1 MKYGR
6 LNKAGLAVAGFLLFF
21 AIHTVASACDINFDV
36 IKGSKKKYE
45 PGDVIITKVTVL
57 LTHRNCPV
65 ALDET
70 KFKYKGLKVLGATKW
85 RAASSTTYE
94 RRLKIKIL
102 GNEEEKDKVYI
113 SATRTCDK
121 EGGFGSLKLEV
132 KDS

>member
-1 MKYGR
+1 MKYGS
-6 LNKAGLAVAGFLLFF
+6 LNKAVLTVAAFLLFF

-36 IKGSKKKYE
+36 IKGEKEEYE
-45 PGDVIITKVTVL
+45 SGDVIIMKVTVL

-70 KFKYKGLKVLGATKW
+70 KFKYQGLKVLGATKW

-94 RRLKIKIL
+94 RKLKIKIL
-102 GNEEEKDKVYI
+102 GADDDKDKVFI